1 MCVRRDARLAEARGP
16 GRTRLWLAGV
26 GFLATL
32 AAIFSR
38 LPGTLLHPRF
48 FAEDG
53 WVWYLFLWLA
63 MGYLRR
69 KNQVARY
76 TGGVVLLLH
85 RLASSGNG
93 ATHRGLIATSKKK

>member
-1 MCVRRDARLAEARGP
+1 VDSVLV
-16 GRTRLWLAGV
+16 GRCWFFA
-26 GFLATL
+26 AL

-38 LPGTLLHPRF
+38 IPGTLLHPQF

-63 MGYLRR
+63 IWATCGGRIR
-69 KNQVARY
+69 VARY

-85 RLASSGNG
+85 RLASSGNA
-93 ATHRGLIATSKKK
+93 ATRRGLIATSEKK